1 MILHRSYHFAVSHV
15 LICALAI
22 VFGCLSAH
30 AEVVVL
36 RSGQSIRGEVVL
48 HNDEVLVIRTEG
60 GARYQY
66 PATEVVSVEKEQEP
80 VPSDTDGGE
89 ESPKSVS
96 AKRVAIHAGVAG
108 GAAYL
113 PMVGWGGYGTADL
126 LVGTHNLMQRR
137 IFIGGGLGFHAV
149 FAGSKRYAFIPVQV
163 AAQVPFLSARHSPVM
178 GMAVGYGFSVNSN
191 VTGGIYTGL
200 DVGWK
205 YCFSDKASLAMSA
218 NIQWQQTSLSVTE
231 EVDGQTYSRNIGTN
245 LLMIGAKC
253 SVQF

>member
-1 MILHRSYHFAVSHV
+1 M
-15 LICALAI
+15 
-22 VFGCLSAH
+22 H

-48 HNDEVLVIRTEG
+48 HNNEVVIIRTES

-80 VPSDTDGGE
+80 MPSDTDSSE
-89 ESPKSVS
+89 ESPKAAL
-96 AKRVAIHAGVAG
+96 AKRVAIHTGVAG

-149 FAGSKRYAFIPVQV
+149 FAGSSRYAFIPLQV

-205 YCFSDKASLAMSA
+205 YCFNDKASLALSA
-218 NIQWQQTSLSVTE
+218 NIQWQQATISIME
-231 EVDGQTYSRNIGTN
+231 EVNGHTYTNHIGTN